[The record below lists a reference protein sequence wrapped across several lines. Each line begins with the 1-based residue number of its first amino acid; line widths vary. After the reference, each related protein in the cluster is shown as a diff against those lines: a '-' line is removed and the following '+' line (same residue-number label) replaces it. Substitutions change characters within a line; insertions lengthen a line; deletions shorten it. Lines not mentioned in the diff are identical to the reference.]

1 MSPGPW
7 STHSSEVAGKALDRQ
22 LLSRLLHYLRPYRRW
37 VAASIALMLIG
48 SLVQLA
54 GPAIAQMAIDRYI
67 SPVSTEGLDI
77 AARHRGL
84 NLMALLYLG
93 TVAGGFLFQYAQMY
107 LMNLTG
113 QRAMFDLRMQLY
125 ERLLHL
131 PMSYYD
137 RSSVGWVMTRLTNDV
152 EVLNE
157 MFTSGVVSIFGDVF
171 ILTGIV
177 AFMFYL
183 DAGLAAAVMIVLP
196 LLIVATMWF
205 RVKARDSYR
214 EVRAKLG
221 RLNAFLQENLMGIR
235 VVQIF
240 TREERNFQ
248 RFREINE
255 DYRDSF
261 IRTIFY
267 YALFFPGVEF
277 LSALALALLI
287 WFGGGGIIHGT
298 LTFGVVYAFILYV
311 QRFYR
316 PIRDLAE
323 KYNIMQS
330 AMASSERIFRLL
342 DEPVR
347 ISGPEEPKFP
357 EPMNGRV
364 EFRNV
369 WFSYDA
375 VPTDRDGQGHRRA
388 LAAVDAL
395 EEEMRSPA
403 DPVPATAAATAEAR
417 EWVLKD
423 VSFTVEPGQTVAIV
437 GATGAGKTT
446 IISLLTRL
454 YDVQKGRICIDGMD
468 VREIDPRR
476 LRASISVVLQD
487 VFLFTG
493 TVEWNIRL
501 GEERID
507 RAAVEQAAR
516 HVNAATFIERLP
528 DGYESEVLERG
539 ATLSAGQRQLLA
551 FARAL
556 AFDPAI
562 LVLDEATSSVD
573 TETEALIQ
581 DALEKLMADRTTIVI
596 AHRLSTIQQA
606 DKIIVLHK
614 GEVREVGTHRE
625 LLERQGIYHRLYRLQ
640 YQGREDRAS

>member
-7 STHSSEVAGKALDRQ
+7 STASSEVAGKALDRT
-22 LLSRLLHYLRPYRRW
+22 LLKRLLNYLRPYRYW
-37 VAASIALMLIG
+37 VVASVILMLVG
-48 SLVQLA
+48 SLIQLA
-54 GPAIAQMAIDRYI
+54 GPAIAQRAIDRFI
-67 SPVSTEGLDI
+67 SPVGGESLE
-77 AARHRGL
+77 AAQRFRGL

-93 TVAGGFLFQYAQMY
+93 TVVGSFLFQYAQMY
-107 LMNLTG
+107 LMNVTG
-113 QRAMFDLRMQLY
+113 QRAMYDLRLQLY
-125 ERLLHL
+125 EHLLDL

-157 MFTSGVVSIFGDVF
+157 MFTSGVVAIFGDIF
-171 ILTGIV
+171 ILSGII
-177 AFMFYL
+177 AYMFYL
-183 DAGLAAAVMIVLP
+183 DAGLAGVVMIVLP
-196 LLIVATMWF
+196 LLIGATMWF

-235 VVQIF
+235 IVQIF
-240 TREERNFQ
+240 TREERNYR

-277 LSALALALLI
+277 VSALALALLI
-287 WFGGGGIIHGT
+287 WFGGGGILDGT
-298 LTFGVVYAFILYV
+298 LTLGVMYAFILYV

-342 DEPVR
+342 DEPVSITR
-347 ISGPEEPKFP
+347 PEIPRFP
-357 EPMNGRV
+357 DPV
-364 EFRNV
+364 EGEVVFEGV
-369 WFSYDA
+369 WFGYDTIA
-375 VPTDRDGQGHRRA
+375 TSEDTSGRLA

-395 EEEMRSPA
+395 EADMTRSLERGSPA
-403 DPVPATAAATAEAR
+403 PGSEGDER
-417 EWVLKD
+417 EWVLKG
-423 VSFTVEPGQTVAIV
+423 VSFTVKPGETVAIV

-454 YDVQKGRICIDGMD
+454 YDIQRGRITIDGMD
-468 VREIDPRR
+468 IREMDPRR
-476 LRASISVVLQD
+476 LRSAISVVLQD
-487 VFLFTG
+487 VFLFSG
-493 TVEWNIRL
+493 TIEGNIRL
-501 GEERID
+501 GADNVD
-507 RAAVEQAAR
+507 RHAVEQAAR

-528 DGYESEVLERG
+528 DGYASEVLERG

-556 AFDPAI
+556 AFDPGI
-562 LVLDEATSSVD
+562 LILDEATSSVD
-573 TETEALIQ
+573 TETEVLIQ
-581 DALEKLMADRTTIVI
+581 DALEKLMAERTTIVI

-614 GEVREVGTHRE
+614 GEIREIGNHHE
-625 LLERQGIYHRLYRLQ
+625 LLKMRGIYHRLYRLQ
-640 YQGREDRAS
+640 YLAQESRPA